1 MNVSL
6 RYSIVCI
13 CTVKI
18 SNMVIK
24 RDSYLKKLISVQH
37 NGMIKVITG
46 IRRCGKSFLLS
57 TIYADWLREHGVDA
71 THIIQINLED
81 RRNRALRDP
90 DRLLEYIDS
99 RINDQAMHY
108 IMIDEIQLVPEF
120 EDVLNSYL
128 RMNNADVYV
137 TGSNARFLSKDVI
150 TTFRGRGI
158 QIHVNPLSFSEYLP
172 ASGLSKEDGLI
183 EYMYYGGMPQVVL
196 LKEDEEKRLYLKDL
210 FSQTYIK
217 DIIDRYHIRNTEI
230 LDETLNI
237 LASGIGALTNPGKLA
252 NTFESV
258 RHEKVNRTTLASYLE
273 YLEDAFIIARAQR
286 FDIKGKRYIDSPYK
300 FYFTDNG
307 LRNAR
312 LNFRQV
318 ERSHLM
324 ENIIYN
330 ELIFRGFSVDVGV
343 VPVQRMTDGVRKR
356 AQLEVDFVCNKGY
369 LRYYIQSA
377 LEMPTDEKIRQE
389 MASLRNID
397 DSFKKIVV
405 VGNHQPLYRN
415 EDGFTIISIYDF
427 LLRENS
433 LEL

>member
-1 MNVSL
+1 
-6 RYSIVCI
+6 
-13 CTVKI
+13 
-18 SNMVIK
+18 MVIK

-90 DRLLEYIDS
+90 DKLLEYLDS
-99 RINDQAMHY
+99 RINDHAMHY

-217 DIIDRYHIRNTEI
+217 DIIERYHIRNTEI

-343 VPVQRMTDGVRKR
+343 VPVQRMTEGVRKR
-356 AQLEVDFVCNKGY
+356 SQLEVDFVCNKGY